1 MSTRSPDSPSL
12 PEPGFAPRAPVA
24 APDVHPRPAPLP
36 ASGAKRGALPL
47 LAVATLAVLALAGT
61 SLLIGVSHVSW
72 DALLAPAEHQRA
84 AQVLVISRVP
94 RTLALMLAGM
104 SLAVAGLIMQMLA
117 RNRFVEPFTAGTA
130 ESASLGLLAVTI
142 FAPGLPVLART
153 AVAAGF
159 AMAGTALFLLILRRI
174 PLRSALIVPVV
185 GLVLGAIFDAVTT
198 FFAYRFS
205 LLQSLMA
212 WTTGDFSSVLR
223 GRYELLWGA
232 FVLTVVAYVVA
243 DRFTV
248 AGLGEAFTTNL
259 GLSHPRIMAL
269 GLAIVAMV
277 TAVVVATVGMI
288 PFIGLV
294 VPNVVSLIVG
304 DNARRSIPWVA
315 VLGAG
320 FVLLCDI
327 VGRVVRQPYEIPV
340 GTVAGVVGS
349 LVFLHLLLRR
359 NDRVG

>member
-1 MSTRSPDSPSL
+1 MPTRSPDSPLL
-12 PEPGFAPRAPVA
+12 PEPAFALPGPRGP
-24 APDVHPRPAPLP
+24 
-36 ASGAKRGALPL
+36 LPL
-47 LAVATLAVLALAGT
+47 LALAGLGVLVLAGT
-61 SLLIGVSHVSW
+61 SLLIGVSRVSW
-72 DALLAPAEHQRA
+72 DALLAPAEHPRA
-84 AQVLVISRVP
+84 LQVLVISRVP
-94 RTLALMLAGM
+94 RTLALVLAGM
-104 SLAVAGLIMQMLA
+104 SLGVAGLIMQMLA

-130 ESASLGLLAVTI
+130 ESASLGLLVVTLL
-142 FAPGLPVLART
+142 APGIPILART

-159 AMAGTALFLLILRRI
+159 SMAGTALFLLILRRI
-174 PLRSALIVPVV
+174 PLRSALVVPVV
-185 GLVLGAIFDAVTT
+185 GLVLGAIFDAATT

-232 FVLTVVAYVVA
+232 FVLTVLAYVVA

-248 AGLGEAFTTNL
+248 AGMGEAFTTNL
-259 GLSHPRIMAL
+259 GLSHPRIVAL

-304 DNARRSIPWVA
+304 DNARRAIPWVA

-320 FVLLCDI
+320 FVLLCDV

-349 LVFLHLLLRR
+349 LVFLHLLFRR
-359 NDRVG
+359 DSRVG

>member
-1 MSTRSPDSPSL
+1 MPTRSPDSPLL
-12 PEPGFAPRAPVA
+12 PEPAFA
-24 APDVHPRPAPLP
+24 LP
-36 ASGAKRGALPL
+36 GARGPLPL
-47 LAVATLAVLALAGT
+47 LALAGLGVLVLAGT

-72 DALLAPAEHQRA
+72 DALLAPAEHPRA
-84 AQVLVISRVP
+84 LQVLVISRVP
-94 RTLALMLAGM
+94 RTLALVLAGM
-104 SLAVAGLIMQMLA
+104 SLGVAGLIMQMLA

-130 ESASLGLLAVTI
+130 ESASLGLLVVTLL
-142 FAPGLPVLART
+142 APGIPILART

-159 AMAGTALFLLILRRI
+159 SMAGTALFLLILRRI
-174 PLRSALIVPVV
+174 PLRSALVVPVV
-185 GLVLGAIFDAVTT
+185 GLVLGAIFDAATT

-232 FVLTVVAYVVA
+232 FVLTVLAYVVA

-248 AGLGEAFTTNL
+248 AGMGEAFTTNL
-259 GLSHPRIMAL
+259 GLSHPRIVAL

-304 DNARRSIPWVA
+304 DNARRAIPWVA

-320 FVLLCDI
+320 FVLLCDV

-349 LVFLHLLLRR
+349 LVFLHLLFRR
-359 NDRVG
+359 DGRVG

>member
-1 MSTRSPDSPSL
+1 MPTRSPDSPLL
-12 PEPGFAPRAPVA
+12 PEPAFAFPG
-24 APDVHPRPAPLP
+24 
-36 ASGAKRGALPL
+36 SGASLPL
-47 LAVATLAVLALAGT
+47 LIVAGLAVGVLAGT

-72 DALLAPAEHQRA
+72 DALLAPAENQRA
-84 AQVLVISRVP
+84 VQVLVISRVP

-104 SLAVAGLIMQMLA
+104 SLGVAGLIMQMLA

-142 FAPGLPVLART
+142 FAPGIPILART
-153 AVAAGF
+153 AVAACF
-159 AMAGTALFLLILRRI
+159 SMAGTALFLLILRRI
-174 PLRSALIVPVV
+174 PLRSALVVPVV
-185 GLVLGAIFDAVTT
+185 GLVLGAIFDATTT

-232 FVLTVVAYVVA
+232 FVLTVIAYVVA

-248 AGLGEAFTTNL
+248 AGMGEAFTTNL
-259 GLSHPRIMAL
+259 GLSHPRIVAL

-315 VLGAG
+315 VMGAG

-349 LVFLHLLLRR
+349 LVFLHLLFRR
-359 NDRVG
+359 DSRAG

>member
-1 MSTRSPDSPSL
+1 MSTRSPDSPPL
-12 PEPGFAPRAPVA
+12 PEPGFALPGSV
-24 APDVHPRPAPLP
+24 APLP
-36 ASGAKRGALPL
+36 L
-47 LAVATLAVLALAGT
+47 LGVAVLGVLVLAGI

-72 DALLAPAEHQRA
+72 EALLSPSEHQRA
-84 AQVLVISRVP
+84 VQVLVISRVP
-94 RTLALMLAGM
+94 RTLALVLAGM

-130 ESASLGLLAVTI
+130 ESASLGLLAVTLL
-142 FAPGLPVLART
+142 APGLPILART

-159 AMAGTALFLLILRRI
+159 AMAGTALFLFILRRI

-185 GLVLGAIFDAVTT
+185 GLVLGAIFDAATT

-232 FVLTVVAYVVA
+232 FVLTVIAYVVA

-248 AGLGEAFTTNL
+248 AGMGEAFTTNL
-259 GLSHPRIMAL
+259 GLSHPRILAL

-315 VLGAG
+315 AMGAG

-349 LVFLHLLLRR
+349 LLFLHLLLRR
-359 NDRVG
+359 DGRVG